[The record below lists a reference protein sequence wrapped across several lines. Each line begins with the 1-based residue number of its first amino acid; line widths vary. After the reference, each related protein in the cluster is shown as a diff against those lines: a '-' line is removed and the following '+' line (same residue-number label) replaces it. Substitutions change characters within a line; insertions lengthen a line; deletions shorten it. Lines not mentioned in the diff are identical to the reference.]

1 MSNSKDAVRKIL
13 DAVKA
18 DKRTSLTAPEGKL
31 VCDAYGI
38 PVPKEGVAKSAAE
51 AAKIATDMGF
61 PVVMKIVSPDILH
74 KTEAGGVMV
83 GVKTAADAE
92 KNYATILANA
102 KKYKADAKIEGIQVQ
117 QMLLGGQEVIIGA
130 VTDGSFGKLVAFG
143 LGGVLVEVLKDI
155 TFRLAPATKED
166 ALSMLDGIQA
176 HEMLKGVRGSDPA
189 NRDAIADIIVNVSK
203 LITDF
208 PEIAE
213 MDLNPVFA
221 TKSNAIAADVR
232 IVVDFEPKPPRPR
245 PNHDDIVR
253 QMNRI
258 MKPKSVA
265 VIGAS
270 AENGK
275 IGNSVMK
282 NLINGGYKGEIYPIH
297 PKADEIMGKKVYKS
311 VKDVPGEVDIAVFA
325 IPANFVAGALIECG
339 EKKVVGAILIP
350 SGYAETGNIK
360 GQEEIQAI
368 GQKYGIRLMG
378 PNIYGFYY
386 THANLCATF
395 CTAYDVKGSAA
406 LSSQSGGIGMAI
418 IGFSRSAK
426 MGVSAIVGLGNKSD
440 IDEDDLLTFFEQDD
454 NTQIIAQHCED
465 LKDGR
470 AFAEV
475 AKRVSK
481 KKPIVVL
488 KAGRTSAGAKAASSH
503 TGALAGNDKI
513 YEDVFNQSGVIRA
526 RSLRDMLEFARGI
539 PVLPTPKGE
548 NVVIITG
555 AGGSG
560 VLLSDACIDNN
571 LQADDDPAGSRCGVP
586 QVHPAVRRGRQ
597 PGRHHRRRAADHLR
611 QHRQARARRP
621 AHPFADPR
629 LLAHHRDAADGVCE
643 EHGRGEERDEGQGH
657 READRGLAGRRHR
670 GRGSRRLSL
679 PERHRRLRLLD
690 RNSGRGARREVQVGA
705 RRGPAVSVNSSHSG
719 MRASRGPGMRIP
731 GSRCARTG
739 MHGNQARFAFQPSR
753 CHRPIQRRGDGEAG
767 AGRQRIDHEILK
779 SGMPARRPELQNLD
793 HADHHDGDRCREQ
806 PVPRIGQAEASPTR
820 TKASACSPSW
830 PRSECG
836 RKRGGPSVAKVTA
849 AARSQAMILRMMVI
863 ATG

>member
-13 DAVKA
+13 ETVKA

-102 KKYKADAKIEGIQVQ
+102 KKYKSDAKIEGIQVQ
-117 QMLLGGQEVIIGA
+117 QMLLGGQEVIVGA

-155 TFRLAPATKED
+155 TFRLAPATKQD

-221 TKSNAIAADVR
+221 TKDAAIAADVR
-232 IVVDFEPKPPRPR
+232 IVVDFSPKPPRPR

-270 AENGK
+270 AESGK

-325 IPANFVAGALIECG
+325 IPANFVAAALIECG

-350 SGYAETGNIK
+350 SGYAETGNVK
-360 GQEEIQAI
+360 GQEELQAI

-386 THANLCATF
+386 TPANLCATF

-560 VLLSDACIDNN
+560 VLLSDACIDNKLSLMTIPPDLDAAFRKFIPPFGAAGN
-571 LQADDDPAGSRCGVP
+571 PVDITGGEPPITYVNTVKLGLEDPRIHSLILGYWHTIVTPPMVFAKNMVEVKNAMKAKGIEKPIVASLAGDIEVEE
-586 QVHPAVRRGRQ
+586 
-597 PGRHHRRRAADHLR
+597 AADYLY
-611 QHRQARARRP
+611 QNGIVAYAYSTEIP
-621 AHPFADPR
+621 VAVLGAKYKW
-629 LLAHHRDAADGVCE
+629 A
-643 EHGRGEERDEGQGH
+643 
-657 READRGLAGRRHR
+657 
-670 GRGSRRLSL
+670 
-679 PERHRRLRLLD
+679 
-690 RNSGRGARREVQVGA
+690 RGAG
-705 RRGPAVSVNSSHSG
+705 
-719 MRASRGPGMRIP
+719 
-731 GSRCARTG
+731 
-739 MHGNQARFAFQPSR
+739 
-753 CHRPIQRRGDGEAG
+753 
-767 AGRQRIDHEILK
+767 L
-779 SGMPARRPELQNLD
+779 L
-793 HADHHDGDRCREQ
+793 
-806 PVPRIGQAEASPTR
+806 
-820 TKASACSPSW
+820 
-830 PRSECG
+830 
-836 RKRGGPSVAKVTA
+836 
-849 AARSQAMILRMMVI
+849 
-863 ATG
+863 